1 MKVTLQLD
9 PVDKILLKRHMGKDR
24 SAQRFFTSTVRRH
37 CDKYVPML
45 SGTLKNTAQEGES
58 YILYNTPYAAKNYF
72 ENSGNGLQGTAKGGL
87 RGKLWDKRM
96 MAAEGREVV
105 GSVADYVGGKAKT

>member
-45 SGTLKNTAQEGES
+45 SGTLKNTAQEGED
-58 YILYNTPYAAKNYF
+58 YILYNQEYAKPNY
-72 ENSGNGLQGTAKGGL
+72 EHNAGNGTQGTAKGGL